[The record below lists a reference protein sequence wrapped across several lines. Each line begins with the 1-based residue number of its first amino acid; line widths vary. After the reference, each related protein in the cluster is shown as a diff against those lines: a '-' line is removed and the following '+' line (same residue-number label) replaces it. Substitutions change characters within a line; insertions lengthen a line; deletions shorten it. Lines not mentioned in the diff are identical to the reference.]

1 MHQHMLHER
10 DDQVLEVRFRLSSST
25 VPVVGAAERTD
36 CRVDLEDIVPRDVG
50 RHANVYRVD
59 GGDPESVA
67 RRVSTDAPC
76 ETRVLTRHPD
86 GGLLEVRERG
96 RSPAA
101 FLAARGGFPRELRTE
116 DGDPVLAAR
125 MPPSYDVD
133 EVVSDFVEAFPGAT
147 LAGSQPQS
155 RIAPAYDRQDL
166 RDALRESLTPR
177 QREALQA
184 ARDGGYY
191 EWPRDVTAEGLANEM
206 DVTPPTF
213 TEHLR
218 GAERKL
224 VQLL

>member
-1 MHQHMLHER
+1 MQTHTLHEQ
-10 DDQVLEVRFRLSSST
+10 DGQVLEVRFRLSAST
-25 VPVVGAAERTD
+25 VPVVGAAEGVD
-36 CRVDLEDIVPRDVG
+36 CRVDLEDIVPRDAG

-59 GGDPESVA
+59 GGDPHCVA
-67 RRVSTDAPC
+67 RRVSTDVPR

-86 GGLLEVRERG
+86 SGLLEVRERG

-101 FLAARGGFPRELRTE
+101 FLAARGGFPRELRAA

-125 MPPSYDVD
+125 MPPSSDAD
-133 EVVSDFVEAFPGAT
+133 EVVDDFVQAFPGAT
-147 LAGSQPQS
+147 LIGSRPQS
-155 RIAPAYDRQDL
+155 HIAPADDRRDL
-166 RDALRESLTPR
+166 RDALRESLTSR

-191 EWPRDVTAEGLANEM
+191 EWPRDVTAAELADEM